1 MDSSIV
7 IPVLLM
13 IVIAGVTGFLCLKIH
28 ATFAMRE
35 LVEDA
40 IFEYRLEYIIN
51 NNVEPIIG
59 YTDMESFEYTLFR
72 FWDLSYKHILPKEK
86 LAVIESYILRRIN
99 KCSKYC

>member
-1 MDSSIV
+1 MDRSIV

-13 IVIAGVTGFLCLKIH
+13 IAIVGVIGFLCLKIH

-40 IFEYRLEYIIN
+40 IFEYRLDYRIDN
-51 NNVEPIIG
+51 NMEPVVG

-72 FWDLSYKHILPKEK
+72 FWDLSYKRILPKEK

-99 KCSKYC
+99 KCSKYR

>member
-1 MDSSIV
+1 MDRSIV

-40 IFEYRLEYIIN
+40 IFEYRLDYRIN
-51 NNVEPIIG
+51 NMEPIIG
-59 YTDMESFEYTLFR
+59 FTDMESFEHTLFR
-72 FWDLSYKHILPKEK
+72 FWDLSYKRILPKEK

>member
-1 MDSSIV
+1 MDSNIV

-40 IFEYRLEYIIN
+40 IFEYRLDYRIDN
-51 NNVEPIIG
+51 NMEPVVG

>member
-1 MDSSIV
+1 MDRSIV

-13 IVIAGVTGFLCLKIH
+13 IAIVGVISFLCLKIH
-28 ATFAMRE
+28 ATFVMRE

-40 IFEYRLEYIIN
+40 IFEYRLDYRIN
-51 NNVEPIIG
+51 NNMEPVVG

-72 FWDLSYKHILPKEK
+72 FWDLGYKRILPKEK